1 MGELLIPFMAHSKT
15 DDTAVTREQLSS
27 EHSAEAIFSPVIDFL
42 LLGLFTLTSLLTL
55 VVVL

>member
-1 MGELLIPFMAHSKT
+1 MAHSKT